1 MSIDLNPEL
10 EHRIALRIQSG
21 RYSSPAE
28 VIEEGILL
36 LEARD
41 GAPKAAPA
49 SAMRPVW
56 ETIAALGRQL
66 SDDEWSVVPTDLA
79 RDPDRHLYKS
89 ANAAE

>member
-21 RYSSPAE
+21 RYRSPAE

-41 GAPKAAPA
+41 AAPQA
-49 SAMRPVW
+49 PVISGARPIW
-56 ETIAALGRQL
+56 ETIASLGEEI
-66 SDDEWSVVPTDLA
+66 SEEEWSRVPSDLA
-79 RDPDRHLYKS
+79 QDPDKHLYKS
-89 ANAAE
+89 SNAAE